1 MFIHTVERDYTVQP
15 HPQRLDA
22 EKIDKQTNWILA
34 EIRSDNESSDT
45 NDPPKP
51 KINTP
56 IW

>member
-1 MFIHTVERDYTVQP
+1 MFIYTVERDYTVQP

-22 EKIDKQTNWILA
+22 EKIDKLTNWILT

>member
-1 MFIHTVERDYTVQP
+1 MFIYTVERDYAVQP

-22 EKIDKQTNWILA
+22 EKIDKLTNRILT
-34 EIRSDNESSDT
+34 EIRSNNESSNT

-51 KINTP
+51 EINTP

>member
-34 EIRSDNESSDT
+34 EIRSDN
-45 NDPPKP
+45 
-51 KINTP
+51 
-56 IW
+56 